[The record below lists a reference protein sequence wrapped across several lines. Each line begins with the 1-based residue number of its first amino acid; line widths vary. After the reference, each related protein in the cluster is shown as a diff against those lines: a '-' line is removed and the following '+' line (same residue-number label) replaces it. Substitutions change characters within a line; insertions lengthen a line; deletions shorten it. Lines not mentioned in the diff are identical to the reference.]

1 MLMVVHYLFI
11 SCSLPVHFLLALNMK
26 QTDLPVKHRLLKST
40 DWLWAV
46 SGWWSSSGVP
56 ATHWSGDL
64 SPPTPHPPLHPFC
77 WRSRWPWGLGGRV
90 LLVTRGAA
98 LSGCVSAAP
107 SHSSVCSHN
116 STTVC
121 CRFPLWSAEQPELLA
136 PPRPPRTTSP
146 DPPGSAHPPPR
157 RSQRNRDGTGSV
169 RRAEQNDQR
178 VWSRGFNQE
187 MKRFLQW
194 TLKK

>member
-1 MLMVVHYLFI
+1 MLLCWWLFT
-11 SCSLPVHFLLALNMK
+11 SCSLPVHFLLALDMK

-64 SPPTPHPPLHPFC
+64 PPPPHPFC
-77 WRSRWPWGLGGRV
+77 WRSWWPWGLGRRV

-98 LSGCVSAAP
+98 LSRCVSAAP
-107 SHSSVCSHN
+107 SHSSVCRHN

-121 CRFPLWSAEQPELLA
+121 CRFPPLICWGTWAACTPPTSPDHI
-136 PPRPPRTTSP
+136 PRPPRVC
-146 DPPGSAHPPPR
+146 PPPTEKIPAEPG
-157 RSQRNRDGTGSV
+157 RNRIRPMGRT
-169 RRAEQNDQR
+169 EQPAC
-178 VWSRGFNQE
+178 VVTWF
-187 MKRFLQW
+187 
-194 TLKK
+194 